1 MNTFTWRGA
10 IEFSGT
16 AEEFNELSEVL
27 RRHGAG
33 VTIPEMDQRR
43 SIGPLGGA
51 PSAIN
56 KLLSDALLQD
66 LVAGQTHLSLK
77 FNQDLPGGIRTPH
90 LHIAADVVLLDSER
104 FKTYVGALATALTE
118 RRIDL
123 DDDYISIL
131 RDVNPIATVP
141 MPFPLP

>member
-1 MNTFTWRGA
+1 MNKFTWRGA

-16 AEEFNELSEVL
+16 AEEFDALSEVL
-27 RRHGAG
+27 RRHGIG

-43 SIGPLGGA
+43 SIRGLGGA

-56 KLLSDALLQD
+56 KVLSEPLLQD
-66 LVAGQTHLSLK
+66 LIAGQTHLSPK

-104 FKTYVGALATALTE
+104 FKAYVGALATALTQ

-123 DDDYISIL
+123 DDDYIGIL
-131 RDVNPIATVP
+131 RDLGSIAGIPIP
-141 MPFPLP
+141 DPLP